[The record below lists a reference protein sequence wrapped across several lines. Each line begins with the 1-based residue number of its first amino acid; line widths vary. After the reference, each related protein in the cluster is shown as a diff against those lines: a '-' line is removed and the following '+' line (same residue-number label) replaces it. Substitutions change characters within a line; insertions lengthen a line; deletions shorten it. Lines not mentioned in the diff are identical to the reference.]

1 MLANLHANRQ
11 LTQIVRLESVETL
24 ELPQLEDAR
33 EVRQAVLVRVVTDY
47 VRVEMLQLDAAYQTV
62 LQLLRRT

>member
-1 MLANLHANRQ
+1 MLANLHAHRK
-11 LTQIVRLESVETL
+11 LAQIVRLESVETL

-33 EVRQAVLVRVVTDY
+33 EMRQTVLVRVVTDY
-47 VRVEMLQLDAAYQTV
+47 VRVEMLQFDAAYQTI